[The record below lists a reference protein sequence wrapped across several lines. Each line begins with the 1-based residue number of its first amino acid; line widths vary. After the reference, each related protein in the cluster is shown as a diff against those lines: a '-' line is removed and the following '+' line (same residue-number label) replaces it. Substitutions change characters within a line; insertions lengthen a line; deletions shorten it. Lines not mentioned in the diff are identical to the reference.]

1 MFLTYLSYVFILY
14 TLDVC
19 TSCSDDNNGVN
30 RQMMGSKEDGV
41 FNVNKMLDSLMV
53 GLKACGF
60 GLSLFG
66 IGTNEWNICD

>member
-1 MFLTYLSYVFILY
+1 MFYDS
-14 TLDVC
+14 
-19 TSCSDDNNGVN
+19 NGVN
-30 RQMMGSKEDGV
+30 HRMMGPKEDGL
-41 FNVNKMLDSLMV
+41 FNVHKMLDSLMV